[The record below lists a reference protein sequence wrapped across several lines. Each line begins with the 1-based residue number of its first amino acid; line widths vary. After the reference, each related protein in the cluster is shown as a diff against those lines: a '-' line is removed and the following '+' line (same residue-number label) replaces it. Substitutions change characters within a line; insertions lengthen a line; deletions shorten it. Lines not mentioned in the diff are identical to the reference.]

1 MHIKKLFLTL
11 ALLCCY
17 SIAFASS
24 QEFYVINE
32 SDIAKADELFKK
44 EQYKDSQQLY
54 EKLAR
59 AGDKYA
65 QYILSVIYLNGL
77 TGEKD
82 LQKAY
87 AWARVAK
94 ENGSEE
100 LSKHFDHVNSLI
112 PSENKEQIV
121 KSSSDIYRE
130 YSDLGIAENYLSFLK
145 EEFPKCTGSKLKVNV
160 NACERIQVT
169 CNINSVWGGNTIPD
183 LVSTFGKDCLE
194 FAAKIQPENLKKM
207 KAGIDLMEEYIQEE
221 RKKGT
226 VIITEEK

>member
-1 MHIKKLFLTL
+1 MHIKKLLLTV
-11 ALLCCY
+11 ALLSC
-17 SIAFASS
+17 SSAIFASN

-32 SDIAKADELFKK
+32 PDIAKADELFQK
-44 EQYKDSQQLY
+44 EQYEESQELY
-54 EKLAR
+54 SKLAK

-94 ENGSEE
+94 EDSSEE
-100 LSKHFDHVNSLI
+100 LSKHFDHIQSLI
-112 PSENKEQIV
+112 PPEQKEHIV
-121 KSSSDIYRE
+121 KSSTDIYRQ
-130 YSDLGIAENYLSFLK
+130 YSNLGIAENYLAYLK
-145 EEFPKCTGSKLKVNV
+145 DEFPKCTGSRLKVNV
-160 NACERIQVT
+160 NACERVQVA

-207 KAGIDLMEEYIQEE
+207 KAGIDLMEKYIQEE

>member
-1 MHIKKLFLTL
+1 MHIKKLLLTIV
-11 ALLCCY
+11 LLSCS
-17 SIAFASS
+17 SIVFGSN

-32 SDIAKADELFKK
+32 SDIAKADELFKN
-44 EQYKDSQQLY
+44 EQYQESQQLY
-54 EKLAR
+54 SKLAK

-65 QYILSVIYLNGL
+65 QYILSVVYLNGL

-94 ENGSEE
+94 ENGNKE
-100 LSKHFDHVNSLI
+100 LSKHFDHINSLI
-112 PSENKEQIV
+112 SPEQKDQIV
-121 KSSSDIYRE
+121 KSSSDIYRQ
-130 YSDLGIAENYLSFLK
+130 YSNLGIAENFLSYLK
-145 EEFPKCTGSKLKVNV
+145 DEFPKCTGSRLQVNV

-169 CNINSVWGGNTIPD
+169 CNINSVWGANTIPD
-183 LVSTFGKDCLE
+183 IVSSFGKDCLE

-207 KAGIDLMEEYIQEE
+207 KAGIELMEEYIQEE

-226 VIITEEK
+226 VIISEEK

>member
-1 MHIKKLFLTL
+1 MHIKNLLLTVV
-11 ALLCCY
+11 LLSC
-17 SIAFASS
+17 SSVIFASN

-32 SDIAKADELFKK
+32 SDIAKADKLFQR
-44 EQYKDSQQLY
+44 EQYKESQELY
-54 EKLAR
+54 SKLAK

-94 ENGSEE
+94 EDSSEE
-100 LSKHFDHVNSLI
+100 LSKHFDHIQSLI
-112 PSENKEQIV
+112 PPEQKEHIV
-121 KSSSDIYRE
+121 KSSTDIYRQ
-130 YSDLGIAENYLSFLK
+130 YSNLGIAENYLAYLK
-145 EEFPKCTGSKLKVNV
+145 DEFPKCTGSRLKVNV
-160 NACERIQVT
+160 NACERVQVA

-207 KAGIDLMEEYIQEE
+207 KAGIDLMEKYIQEE

>member
-1 MHIKKLFLTL
+1 MHIKKLLLTFV
-11 ALLCCY
+11 LL
-17 SIAFASS
+17 SGSQTVFASN

-32 SDIAKADELFKK
+32 SDIAKADELFQN
-44 EQYKDSQQLY
+44 EQYEESQQLY
-54 EKLAR
+54 SQLAK
-59 AGDKYA
+59 AGDKYS

-77 TGEKD
+77 TGEKN
-82 LQKAY
+82 LGRAY

-94 ENGSEE
+94 EDGSKE
-100 LSKHFDHVNSLI
+100 LSQHFDYIKSLI
-112 PSENKEQIV
+112 PPEQKEQIV
-121 KSSSDIYRE
+121 KSSTDIYRQ
-130 YSDLGIAENYLSFLK
+130 YSNLGVAENYLAHLK
-145 EEFPKCTGSKLKVNV
+145 DEFPKCTGSRLKVNV
-160 NACERIQVT
+160 NACERVQVA

>member
-1 MHIKKLFLTL
+1 MQKLLLTIF
-11 ALLCCY
+11 LLCSS
-17 SIAFASS
+17 SIAFGSS

-32 SDIAKADELFKK
+32 SDIEKADELFQN
-44 EQYKDSQQLY
+44 EQYKESQELY
-54 EKLAR
+54 SKLAK

-77 TGEKD
+77 TDEKD

-100 LSKHFDHVNSLI
+100 LSQHFDHVKSLI
-112 PSENKEQIV
+112 PPEYKEQIV
-121 KSSSDIYRE
+121 KSSSDIYRQ

-145 EEFPKCTGSKLKVNV
+145 EEFPKCTGSRVKVNV

-169 CNINSVWGGNTIPD
+169 CNINSVWGGNTVPD
-183 LVSTFGKDCLE
+183 IISSFGKDCLE
-194 FAAKIQPENLKKM
+194 FAAKIQPENLKRM
-207 KAGIDLMEEYIQEE
+207 KASIDALEVYIQEE